1 MRKNKENR
9 RRLPACLCRA
19 GRRGLAV
26 LGAAW
31 MLLSYCCVE
40 WYAALWLEPE
50 SAAAAHMFGFLW
62 AVALT
67 GVSLALPRWIGK
79 VVYGLS
85 FYFFAIFAAVQ
96 SGYYAVFGRMM
107 WLGDLRY
114 AGEGGAFMHDVLR
127 GFSTEWWI
135 ATVALMVLG
144 CAGCF
149 LVPRGARPAVCAR
162 RA

>member
-1 MRKNKENR
+1 
-9 RRLPACLCRA
+9 
-19 GRRGLAV
+19 
-26 LGAAW
+26 

-107 WLGDLRY
+107 WLGDLRTPER
-114 AGEGGAFMHDVLR
+114 AARLCTTCCGAF
-127 GFSTEWWI
+127 
-135 ATVALMVLG
+135 
-144 CAGCF
+144 
-149 LVPRGARPAVCAR
+149 PRSGGLPRWL
-162 RA
+162 

>member
-1 MRKNKENR
+1 MCIRDR
-9 RRLPACLCRA
+9 
-19 GRRGLAV
+19 
-26 LGAAW
+26 
-31 MLLSYCCVE
+31 
-40 WYAALWLEPE
+40 
-50 SAAAAHMFGFLW
+50 
-62 AVALT
+62 
-67 GVSLALPRWIGK
+67 
-79 VVYGLS
+79 
-85 FYFFAIFAAVQ
+85 Q

-149 LVPRGARPAVCAR
+149 LVPRGARPDRLRAACPVSYTHLMLGALAAR
-162 RA
+162 LSAFLSASGRG